1 MQSYS
6 NEEIVKALRNWQVL
20 LHEYA
25 RADKT
30 KALIQMA
37 TTFLPFLALWV
48 LMYFSLSWSY
58 WITLGLGILN
68 AFFLVRIFIIQH
80 DCGHKSFFPYQ
91 LWNKIVGFT
100 CSFFSTIPYEYWS
113 AGSVSC
119 WYRLLSSLLSS
130 SLRSGFST
138 YSINMSLPIS
148 SGIRIGTIC
157 CLPFAAVLFIAYL
170 RWYTG

>member
-6 NEEIVKALRNWQVL
+6 NEEIVKALRNWQAL

-58 WITLGLGILN
+58 WITLGLGVLN
-68 AFFLVRIFIIQH
+68 AFFFGEDIH
-80 DCGHKSFFPYQ
+80 YP
-91 LWNKIVGFT
+91 
-100 CSFFSTIPYEYWS
+100 
-113 AGSVSC
+113 A
-119 WYRLLSSLLSS
+119 
-130 SLRSGFST
+130 
-138 YSINMSLPIS
+138 
-148 SGIRIGTIC
+148 
-157 CLPFAAVLFIAYL
+157 
-170 RWYTG
+170 